1 MTGLRIVTHK
11 TWLADLFKPLGA
23 VQDYGFDIDP
33 KTALDTYWWAPGAWV
48 ASAYKAGVELPLL
61 SCGPRW
67 LDDLPMEYKGREVS
81 TGWLGDWGPFFER
94 ETLMC
99 ERYPE
104 VFVKLPEAKVDSFPA
119 RIHGTKYMR
128 SNLAQYNLPDSTLVQ
143 IQGVMDFVT
152 EARFFIA
159 HGKITASSIY
169 RHREWIWGAD
179 DAPILP
185 LIRNKM
191 RKMERFAKLVLNDPA
206 VTCPPGFVL
215 DIGITDAGN
224 PKVIEANAAW
234 SSGPY
239 DADPR
244 GVLEA
249 IKASHDFGGEHS
261 EWLWRNHTNP
271 VWAHVGAL
279 KIVGGTS

>member
-11 TWLADLFKPLGA
+11 TWLADLFRPLGA

-119 RIHGTKYMR
+119 RTHGTKYMR

-159 HGKITASSIY
+159 HGQITASSIY
-169 RHREWIWGAD
+169 RHREWIWGGD
-179 DAPILP
+179 NPPLPP
-185 LIRNKM
+185 LIGNKM
-191 RKMERFAKLVLNDPA
+191 RKMERFANLVLNDPA
-206 VTCPPGFVL
+206 VTYPPGFVL

-249 IKASHDFGGEHS
+249 IKASHDFSGEHA
-261 EWLWRNHTNP
+261 EWLWRNHANP

-279 KIVGGTS
+279 KVVRSA